1 MDPKGTE
8 ATTVM
13 SVPFE
18 LLLLA
23 VAGAAG
29 TLLRAGC
36 VTLAVRLAGVDSG
49 WAAAAAILGVNVVG
63 SFAFGSLLGLSQTRL
78 ALTPAQQSCL
88 LVGLLGGFTTYSSFA
103 FQSVE
108 LLDQGR
114 VVAAAI
120 YVAATTT
127 LALAGA
133 WLGLRLF
140 S

>member
-1 MDPKGTE
+1 
-8 ATTVM
+8 M
-13 SVPFE
+13 SNPFD
-18 LLLLA
+18 LLVLA
-23 VAGAAG
+23 VAGAVG

-36 VTLAVRLAGVDSG
+36 VTLAVRLAGADSG
-49 WAAAAAILGVNVVG
+49 WAAPAATLGVNVVG
-63 SFAFGSLLGLSQTRL
+63 SFAFGGLFGLAQTRL
-78 ALTPAQQSCL
+78 ALTSAQQTYL

-127 LALAGA
+127 LALGGA

>member
-1 MDPKGTE
+1 
-8 ATTVM
+8 M
-13 SVPFE
+13 SNPFD

-23 VAGAAG
+23 VAGAVG

-36 VTLAVRLAGVDSG
+36 VTLAVRLAGADSG
-49 WAAAAAILGVNVVG
+49 WAAPAATLGVNVVG
-63 SFAFGSLLGLSQTRL
+63 SFAFGSLFGLAHTRL
-78 ALTPAQQSCL
+78 ALTSAQQTYL

>member
-1 MDPKGTE
+1 MGT
-8 ATTVM
+8 
-13 SVPFE
+13 PFE

-36 VTLAVRLAGVDSG
+36 VTLAVRIAGADSG
-49 WAAAAAILGVNVVG
+49 WAAQAATLGVNVVG
-63 SFAFGSLLGLSQTRL
+63 SFAFGSLYGLAQSRL
-78 ALTPAQQSCL
+78 ALTPMQQTCL

-114 VVAAAI
+114 VVAAAV

-127 LALAGA
+127 LALGGA
-133 WLGLRLF
+133 WIGLRLF

>member
-1 MDPKGTE
+1 
-8 ATTVM
+8 M
-13 SVPFE
+13 STPFE

-29 TLLRAGC
+29 ALLRAGC
-36 VTLAVRLAGVDSG
+36 VTLAVRIAGPDSA
-49 WAAAAAILGVNVVG
+49 WAAPAATLGVNVVG
-63 SFAFGSLLGLSQTRL
+63 TFAFGCVYALTQTRL
-78 ALTPAQQSCL
+78 ALTPAQQSCQL
-88 LVGLLGGFTTYSSFA
+88 GGLLGGFTTYSSFA

-108 LLDQGR
+108 LFDHGR
-114 VVAAAI
+114 VVTAAV